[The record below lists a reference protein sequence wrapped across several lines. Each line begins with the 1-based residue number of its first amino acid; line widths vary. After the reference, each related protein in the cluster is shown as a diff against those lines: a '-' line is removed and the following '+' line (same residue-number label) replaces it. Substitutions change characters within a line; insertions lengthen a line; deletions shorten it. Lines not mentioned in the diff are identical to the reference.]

1 MKLNNKHS
9 PIKIKTMDTL
19 KKIKSSIAGCIVIL
33 LVSTIN
39 LCAQSPIKGDAPD
52 DSKQKIQELNQK
64 MAEAFRAGDIIKVA
78 EFYADDATVIIPGG
92 KKIEGRK
99 AIYEYLQTLKNSKDY
114 NMAVSD
120 VNGSGK
126 ILYQVGT
133 VTFTADKNGTPETRS
148 TDQVKVWKRGSDW
161 DYKISVDSYN

>member
-1 MKLNNKHS
+1 MN
-9 PIKIKTMDTL
+9 TL
-19 KKIKSSIAGCIVIL
+19 KKIKSFAAGIIVL
-33 LVSTIN
+33 LLATTVN
-39 LCAQSPIKGDAPD
+39 LNAQSVIKGDAPD

-64 MAEAFRAGDIIKVA
+64 MAESFRSGDIIKVS

-99 AIYEYLQTLKNSKDY
+99 AIYDYLTTLKNSKDY
-114 NMAVSD
+114 KMEVSD

-133 VTFTADKNGTPETRS
+133 VTFTADKNGTSETRS
-148 TDQVKVWKRGSDW
+148 TDQVKVWKRGSNW